1 MESFTEHGI
10 LSTVVSTS
18 QSSLASGT
26 VPNCAIYRNFQPP
39 PPTLDQSDSTDII
52 SFSTEYANSCVFISG
67 SYQVNVGDLVAW
79 NPSLAVPN
87 GTCGDLQP
95 GFSYCV
101 GMDAS
106 TGELSASNGCLQVNG
121 TDVPLG
127 TDPSGSCFTLIRGY
141 DNSSTYSCED
151 LAADFDISVDR
162 LTSLNPWV
170 TNDCDAWLYD
180 NLANTSSRAVCVSDN
195 KTTPASTTIAM
206 TK

>member
-1 MESFTEHGI
+1 MQTAACSFLEVI
-10 LSTVVSTS
+10 VS
-18 QSSLASGT
+18 
-26 VPNCAIYRNFQPP
+26 I
-39 PPTLDQSDSTDII
+39 
-52 SFSTEYANSCVFISG
+52 
-67 SYQVNVGDLVAW
+67 GDLIAW

-106 TGELSASNGCLQVNG
+106 TGELPALNGC
-121 TDVPLG
+121 
-127 TDPSGSCFTLIRGY
+127 F
-141 DNSSTYSCED
+141 CED
-151 LAADFDISVDR
+151 LAADFDISVDP

-180 NLANTSSRAVCVSDN
+180 NLANTTSRAVCVSDN